1 MAKTSY
7 PLGHALAV
15 QHWSKELAR
24 EALSKTSAIRF
35 MGKGKNALCQYKE
48 EAKKVGEK
56 ITYGLRMQLSGN
68 GISGDNTLEGNE
80 EALTVYSDSIYLDQL
95 RHAVRS
101 GGMMSEHRVHHS
113 TRDEAKDGLADWW
126 ADRIDESFFNQL
138 GGVSA
143 TATIFTGMQAATDPI
158 DASDTDHYF
167 FPPDGGTLTTEAG
180 VASASASAIFKL
192 NCIDDFVRRAKTI
205 SPLIRP
211 IMINGGEHWVC
222 FLHPNQVLDLRT
234 NTDTGQWLDIQK
246 AAMQG
251 GKISKN
257 PIFTGAL
264 GMYNG
269 VVIHEN
275 TRVPAGNTTPS
286 AGSVKRAIFAGAQAL
301 GIAFAKGNGP
311 NKFSWKE
318 KGFDYDN
325 ELGVAA
331 GCIWGMKKMRFNSKD
346 FGSIICPTY
355 CTKA

>member
-1 MAKTSY
+1 MAKTTY
-7 PLGHALAV
+7 PVGHALAV

-24 EALSKTSAIRF
+24 EAISKTYAIRF
-35 MGKGKNALCQYKE
+35 MGKGMNVVCQYKE
-48 EAKKVGEK
+48 EAKDVGEK
-56 ITYGLRMQLSGN
+56 ITYGLRMQLTGD
-68 GISGDNTLEGNE
+68 GIDGDNTLEGNE
-80 EALTVYSDSIYLDQL
+80 EKLTVYNDALWLDQL

-113 TRDEAKDGLADWW
+113 TRDEAKDGLSDWW
-126 ADRIDESFFNQL
+126 SDRIDTAFFNQL
-138 GGVSA
+138 GGKVTGTKFS
-143 TATIFTGMQAATDPI
+143 GMQVAVDPI
-158 DASDTDHYF
+158 AASDTDHYF
-167 FPPDGGTLTTEAG
+167 MPPDTAATTEAG
-180 VASASASAIFKL
+180 VVSASASAIFKL
-192 NCIDDFVRRAKTI
+192 NIIDEFVRKAKVI

-211 IMINGGEHWVC
+211 INIMGGMYYVA

-246 AAMQG
+246 AAMMG
-251 GKISKN
+251 GKVTKN

-269 VVIHEN
+269 VVLHES
-275 TRVPAGNTTPS
+275 TRVPDGEVTPS
-286 AGSVKRAIFAGAQAL
+286 AGSLKRAIFAGAQAACI
-301 GIAFAKGNGP
+301 GFARKNGA
-311 NKFSWKE
+311 NKYSWKE

-331 GCIWGMKKMRFNSKD
+331 GAIWGLKKSRFNSKD